1 MIYIRKRNETNVIE
15 SIILEIYKPINLQTY
30 KIILRQ
36 LFNENITSLSS
47 LQLWTILKL
56 CKNITKQN
64 KTLAVTVTNYA
75 EVVIKGFY
83 FHSILLDFLV
93 FLQKFCPGLSVW
105 KSFCL
110 QNVHVSFKLQYS
122 ELLQNLSQIFHAN
135 IKSSGCKKVPDKS

>member
-64 KTLAVTVTNYA
+64 ACRNGHKLCRSSYQRLLLPFNFAWFLSFFT
-75 EVVIKGFY
+75 K
-83 FHSILLDFLV
+83 IL
-93 FLQKFCPGLSVW
+93 SRTVW

>member
-64 KTLAVTVTNYA
+64 ACRNGHKLCRSSYQRLLLPFNFAWFLSFFTKILSRTVCVKKFLFT
-75 EVVIKGFY
+75 KRPCLLQT
-83 FHSILLDFLV
+83 SIFWTVSKSFSNLPCKHKV
-93 FLQKFCPGLSVW
+93 QRLQK
-105 KSFCL
+105 
-110 QNVHVSFKLQYS
+110 
-122 ELLQNLSQIFHAN
+122 
-135 IKSSGCKKVPDKS
+135 SSR